1 MRENN
6 LVSAYSRKKY
16 RPAGSK
22 PNEAPLPNLL
32 DRRFDGYAPHTHIV
46 SDPTYVRTERK
57 WSNVCLL
64 VDLCN
69 REIVG
74 HSVGDRR
81 DSDLMKAAFATVG
94 GVPDI
99 RHRGVPY
106 GQ

>member
-32 DRRFDGYAPHTHIV
+32 DKRFDGYALHTHIV

-74 HSVGDRR
+74 H
-81 DSDLMKAAFATVG
+81 
-94 GVPDI
+94 
-99 RHRGVPY
+99 
-106 GQ
+106 